1 MSARTPEEARAQISF
16 ALMAKRESLRAALH
30 AAESAPDDAAARRE
44 MDRLRDDIE
53 RLEMQLRG
61 VGP

>member
-16 ALMAKRESLRAALH
+16 ALTAKRESLRAAAS
-30 AAESAPDDAAARRE
+30 AAEAAPADPAARRM

-53 RLEMQLRG
+53 RLEIQLRG
-61 VGP
+61 IDP